1 MLSNSGVEVS
11 SKALISLQGDLN
23 NLSQKL
29 QDLYERLQS
38 AMSYLHEDWR
48 DEKYDEFEEEFR
60 SSREMIDELSA
71 RYKDFANKYLPP
83 RIKKIQEG
91 ERLGMGV
98 K

>member
-11 SKALISLQGDLN
+11 SEALISLQGDLN

-29 QDLYERLQS
+29 QDLYEELQC
-38 AMSYLHEDWR
+38 AMSSLHEDWR

-60 SSREMIDELSA
+60 SSKEMISELSDK
-71 RYKDFANKYLPP
+71 YKEWANGYLPP
-83 RIKKIQEG
+83 RIEIIQEI
-91 ERLGMGV
+91 EKRKLGI